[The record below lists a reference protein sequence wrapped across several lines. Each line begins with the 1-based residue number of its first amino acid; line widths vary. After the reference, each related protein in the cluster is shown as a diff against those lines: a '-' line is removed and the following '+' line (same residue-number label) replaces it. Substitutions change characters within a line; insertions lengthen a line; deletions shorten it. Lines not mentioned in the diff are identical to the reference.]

1 MLWDKGA
8 PPGWERRISAS
19 KGKAYYVHKET
30 GKTTWVHPLAPEK
43 EVARRRSLAIASVD
57 DAPAVPATLIE
68 QIGDGMFP
76 VMMRAGTP
84 ALAVVR
90 VRVPPGFVGAGRL
103 VTVIVPAG
111 VPTDCCFWIVAP
123 LPKSVAPDREGSF
136 HRRCS
141 VDISDAWSSAGGSAA
156 STVPNDSASVS
167 ALTEQDLDEL
177 DDCEEDWRDFD
188 KHEYNEQEVRAAAHA
203 LALARSLSPDYTALA
218 PEDPAAPAI
227 LISRTPS
234 PPALAS
240 PGGEIPPRPA
250 EKAEKAENP
259 FRKQLHLLRCT
270 ESHHG
275 ALMSTASLPA
285 GWEKKMSASRGK
297 PYYFNKFTGETTWVL
312 PQDQETNIRL
322 QAERSEVWQLMEIRA
337 HHLGL
342 KSPR

>member
-1 MLWDKGA
+1 MQSAHA
-8 PPGWERRISAS
+8 PALPAGWEQKMSAS
-19 KGKAYYVHKET
+19 KGTVYYVHKET
-30 GKTTWVHPLAPEK
+30 GKTTWVHPEK

-57 DAPAVPATLIE
+57 DAPAVPATLLE

-123 LPKSVAPDREGSF
+123 LPKSVAPDRE
-136 HRRCS
+136 
-141 VDISDAWSSAGGSAA
+141 DISDAWSSAGGSAA

-240 PGGEIPPRPA
+240 PGGEIPPTPA

-312 PQDQETNIRL
+312 PQETNISLEAKR
-322 QAERSEVWQLMEIRA
+322 RGS
-337 HHLGL
+337 
-342 KSPR
+342 

>member
-1 MLWDKGA
+1 MQSAHA
-8 PPGWERRISAS
+8 PALPAGWEQKMSAS
-19 KGKAYYVHKET
+19 KGTVYYVHKET
-30 GKTTWVHPLAPEK
+30 GKTTWVHPEK

-156 STVPNDSASVS
+156 STVPNDWRQE
-167 ALTEQDLDEL
+167 EQDLDEL
-177 DDCEEDWRDFD
+177 DDCKEDWWDLD
-188 KHEYNEQEVRAAAHA
+188 KHEY
-203 LALARSLSPDYTALA
+203 P

-240 PGGEIPPRPA
+240 PGGEIPPTPA

-312 PQDQETNIRL
+312 PQETNISLEAKR
-322 QAERSEVWQLMEIRA
+322 RGS
-337 HHLGL
+337 
-342 KSPR
+342 

>member
-1 MLWDKGA
+1 MSVSGMLWDKGA

-30 GKTTWVHPLAPEK
+30 GKTTWVHPEK

-57 DAPAVPATLIE
+57 DAPAVPATLLE

-84 ALAVVR
+84 AQACVG

-123 LPKSVAPDREGSF
+123 LPKSVAPDRE
-136 HRRCS
+136 
-141 VDISDAWSSAGGSAA
+141 DISDAWSSAGGSAA
-156 STVPNDSASVS
+156 STVPNDWRQE
-167 ALTEQDLDEL
+167 EQDLDEL
-177 DDCEEDWRDFD
+177 DDCKEDWWDLD
-188 KHEYNEQEVRAAAHA
+188 KHEY
-203 LALARSLSPDYTALA
+203 P

-240 PGGEIPPRPA
+240 PGGEIPPTPA

-270 ESHHG
+270 ESHNG

-312 PQDQETNIRL
+312 PQETNISLEAKR
-322 QAERSEVWQLMEIRA
+322 RGS
-337 HHLGL
+337 
-342 KSPR
+342 